1 MTLRERLISFWF
13 KAVHYIFSRYEV
25 FAWSVRYKVLPKA
38 IRFLMMFLIAWF
50 ISAIALL
57 TYYGLQEQMSE
68 KYQEVFSVVL
78 SAAGTIVAIFFSL
91 ILIPLDKI
99 SERYSPKFLEYLKS
113 DHVFMTAFLYSI
125 TLVAYNVYFLINGA
139 SKLIAYASS
148 LQLVLLFVVIL
159 FLWRRSIFLSNPL
172 NSVLIPEQ
180 NRVIGWTKKAIP
192 RLTKRRIRQMNAISP
207 DTREVSNSAG
217 YFSVDDS
224 VIDYVKRNLLPLR
237 EIALKAINN
246 SEIEQSKNAM
256 GSITSILLNYLHQ
269 RKDYHN
275 DNDPLMYFIYT
286 EFKLLANL
294 SNKPELKIVLHPFIV
309 DCWRNIAIQASKVN
323 IKGMPRMIR
332 GVNGL
337 VTYPVKALTELFLL
351 NIKEGDSTVP
361 GDVAKA
367 LGDTGTTLMVNGY
380 DHQASQIIE
389 ELARLSMVA
398 DELNVYIFSTS
409 ANYHIMRVYA
419 AGLLNR
425 NKGSEGLYNY
435 VYGEIDKAIRGLLE
449 QQLKKKR
456 NTFDNTL
463 SPFIG
468 QILDPI
474 QGLNISRSIEYA
486 LFGVDLSEM
495 SIKFNLKSVSWS
507 VEYIN
512 KALDAFADEDTG
524 YWGDQALENL
534 YTSVLVMMSFL
545 NDAMAKSH
553 ILIYKDEPVKN
564 DDIKREVTKLILKC
578 IDMLIDVTSKSDKL
592 SMVWGRNPMDILT
605 SLYLIVLYEN
615 KKQKHLELDDVFNE
629 IHSKMVAFLN
639 KHTNNGKTNGNSNT
653 TKYFRLIKLIL
664 KSNKYYAKS
673 KSFNVPDFK
682 FSSSGFGIFDSELPS
697 SFGGGGRSWTL
708 TRPTFQVNRYYY
720 GDVETSLGLRSD

>member
-13 KAVHYIFSRYEV
+13 KAVHYVFSRYEV
-25 FAWSVRYKVLPKA
+25 FAWHVRYKVLPKTT
-38 IRFLMMFLIAWF
+38 RLLLVFLIACF

-78 SAAGTIVAIFFSL
+78 SVAGTIVAIFFSL

-99 SERYSPKFLEYLKS
+99 SERYSPKFLDYLKS
-113 DHVFMTAFLYSI
+113 DHVFITAFLYSV
-125 TLVAYNVYFLINGA
+125 TLVVYNAYFLINGA
-139 SKLIAYASS
+139 SNFIAYASS
-148 LQLVLLFVVIL
+148 LQLVLLFIVIL

-180 NRVIGWTKKAIP
+180 DRIVGWTKKAIP

-207 DTREVSNSAG
+207 NTREVANSTG
-217 YFSVDDS
+217 YFRVDDS
-224 VIDYVKRNLLPLR
+224 ITDYVKSNLLPLR

-256 GSITSILLNYLHQ
+256 GSITAIVLNYLYQ
-269 RKDYHN
+269 RKDYHD

-309 DCWRNIAIQASKVN
+309 DCWRSIAVQASKVN
-323 IKGMPRMIR
+323 IKGAPRMTK

-337 VTYPVKALTELFLL
+337 VIYPVKALTELHLL

-367 LGDTGTTLMVNGY
+367 LGDIGTTLMVNGY
-380 DHQASQIIE
+380 DHQASQAIE
-389 ELARLSMVA
+389 ELAKLSLVA
-398 DELNVYIFSTS
+398 DTLGIHVFSTS

-419 AGLLNR
+419 AGLVNR
-425 NKGSEGLYNY
+425 NKGSEDYYNY

-456 NTFDNTL
+456 DTFDNTL

-486 LFGVDLSEM
+486 LFGTGLSEM
-495 SIKFNLKSVSWS
+495 SIKFNLKSVAWNI
-507 VEYIN
+507 EYID
-512 KALDAFADEDTG
+512 KALNTLADEDTK

-534 YTSVLVMMSFL
+534 YTSVLIMMSFL
-545 NDAMAKSH
+545 NDTMAKSH

-564 DDIKREVTKLILKC
+564 DEIKTEVTELMLKC
-578 IDMLIDVTSKSDKL
+578 IDMLIGVASKSDKL

-615 KKQKHLELDDVFNE
+615 KKQKHSELDYVFNE

-639 KHTNNGKTNGNSNT
+639 KHTNNGKTNNNST
-653 TKYFRLIKLIL
+653 ITKYFRLLQMIL
-664 KSNKYYAKS
+664 KSNRYYAKS

-682 FSSSGFGIFDSELPS
+682 FSSSGFGMFDRELPS
-697 SFGGGGRSWTL
+697 PFGGGGRSWIL
-708 TRPTFQVNRYYY
+708 TRPTFQVNGYYY

>member
-1 MTLRERLISFWF
+1 MTLRERLIGFWF
-13 KAVHYIFSRYEV
+13 KAVYYIFSRYEI
-25 FAWSVRYKVLPKA
+25 FAWRVRYKVLPKF
-38 IRFLMMFLIAWF
+38 IRLLLVFLIACF
-50 ISAIALL
+50 ISTIALL

-78 SAAGTIVAIFFSL
+78 SVAGTIVAIFFSL

-99 SERYSPKFLEYLKS
+99 SERYSPKFLDYLKS
-113 DHVFMTAFLYSI
+113 DHVFITAFLYSV
-125 TLVAYNVYFLINGA
+125 TLVVYNAYFLINGA
-139 SKLIAYASS
+139 SNFIAYASS

-180 NRVIGWTKKAIP
+180 DRIIGWTKKAIP

-207 DTREVSNSAG
+207 NTREVANSTG
-217 YFSVDDS
+217 YFRVDDS
-224 VIDYVKRNLLPLR
+224 ITDYVKSNLLPLR

-256 GSITSILLNYLHQ
+256 GSIAAIVLNYLYQ
-269 RKDYHN
+269 RKDYHD

-309 DCWRNIAIQASKVN
+309 DCWRNIAVQASKVN
-323 IKGMPRMIR
+323 IKGAPRMTR
-332 GVNGL
+332 SVNGL
-337 VTYPVKALTELFLL
+337 VIYPVKALTELHLL

-367 LGDTGTTLMVNGY
+367 LGDIGTTLMVNGY
-380 DHQASQIIE
+380 DHQASQTIE
-389 ELARLSMVA
+389 ELAKLSLVA
-398 DELNVYIFSTS
+398 DALNVHVFSTS
-409 ANYHIMRVYA
+409 ANYHIMRVYT

-425 NKGSEGLYNY
+425 NKGSEDLYNY

-456 NTFDNTL
+456 DTFDNTL

-468 QILDPI
+468 QILDPM

-486 LFGVDLSEM
+486 LFGIGLSEM
-495 SIKFNLKSVSWS
+495 SIKFNLKSVSWNI
-507 VEYIN
+507 EYID
-512 KALDAFADEDTG
+512 KALDALADEDTK

-534 YTSVLVMMSFL
+534 YTSVLIMMSFL

-564 DDIKREVTKLILKC
+564 DEIKTEVTELMLKG
-578 IDMLIDVTSKSDKL
+578 IDMLIGVASKSDKL

-615 KKQKHLELDDVFNE
+615 KKQKHPELDYVFNE

-639 KHTNNGKTNGNSNT
+639 KHTNNGKTNNNSTT
-653 TKYFRLIKLIL
+653 TKYFRLLQLIL
-664 KSNKYYAKS
+664 KLNRYYVKS
-673 KSFNVPDFK
+673 KSFNVPAFK
-682 FSSSGFGIFDSELPS
+682 FSSSGFGMFDRELPS
-697 SFGGGGRSWTL
+697 PLGGGGRSWIL
-708 TRPTFQVNRYYY
+708 TRPTFQVNGYYY